1 MAVMYLTWGEVVVI
15 SGIFRNLIC
24 EQIHQSEKHY
34 GHTLHV
40 YSGIPLINKTL
51 LFDRK
56 KWKKEVQDT
65 KKVLGSTNFRMKMI
79 PVSASFFYTT
89 FLAQPLMHSFGI
101 LGLLRYI
108 KKNDIRIIHCR
119 SYHATYVA
127 LFARRVLRRKNIKVI
142 FDTRGTVPE
151 EGVVFGKYPYE
162 GISYKR
168 WKKIEKKC
176 LDGADYIVNIS
187 EQFSDYVHSLTDNK
201 KIASIYASINTE
213 YFALQPDKST
223 LREKWG
229 IGRDARILAYSGAF
243 SENGYHDPVYI
254 ASVYCEAQKASPDL
268 KLLIL
273 SKANADYILE
283 CLVKLGLR
291 EDDVIIREGKTPQDV
306 AEILECCDVSV
317 FPFKKVYTYPDKLMA
332 ETMIGSKVPEYL
344 AAGLPV
350 FCNKRVIGVA
360 SLITERGLGLS
371 FDPDNVH
378 GFSEEVKVLFG
389 NLEFMTMT
397 CRNTARELFS
407 ADHAGQLYAAIY
419 VELEN
424 GIG

>member
-1 MAVMYLTWGEVVVI
+1 MYLTWGEVVVT

-40 YSGIPLINKTL
+40 YSGIPLVNKTL

-56 KWKKEVQDT
+56 KWKSEVQDT
-65 KKVLGSTNFRMKMI
+65 KKMLGSTTFCMKMI
-79 PVSASFFYTT
+79 PVPASFFYAT

-108 KKNDIRIIHCR
+108 RENDIRIIHCR
-119 SYHATYVA
+119 SYHATCVA
-127 LFARRVLRRKNIKVI
+127 LFARRVLRRRNIKVI

-151 EGVVFGKYPYE
+151 EGVVFGKYPYG

-168 WKKIEKKC
+168 WKNLEKNC
-176 LDGADYIVNIS
+176 LDRADYIVNIS
-187 EQFSDYVHSLTDNK
+187 EQFSEYVHSLTDNK
-201 KIASIYASINTE
+201 KVASIYASINTE
-213 YFALQPDKST
+213 YFALQPDKSA

-254 ASVYCEAQKASPDL
+254 ASVYREAQKASPDL

-273 SKANADYILE
+273 SKANADYVLG

-350 FCNKRVIGVA
+350 FCNKGVVGVA
-360 SLITERGLGLS
+360 RLITERGLGLS
-371 FDPDNVH
+371 FDPDNVD
-378 GFSEEVKVLFG
+378 GFSDSVRSLFG
-389 NLEFMTMT
+389 KLDSVTVN
-397 CRNTARELFS
+397 CRNAAREIFN
-407 ADHAGQLYAAIY
+407 ADKAGQQYATIY
-419 VELEN
+419 EELER
-424 GIG
+424 GMTGTQ